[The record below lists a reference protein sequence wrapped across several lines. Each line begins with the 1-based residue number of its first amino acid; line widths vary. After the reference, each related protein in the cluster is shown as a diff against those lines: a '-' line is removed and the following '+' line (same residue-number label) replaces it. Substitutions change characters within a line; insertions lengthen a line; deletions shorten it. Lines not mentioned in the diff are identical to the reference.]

1 MKQSRAAIRYAKAV
15 LDIAS
20 DNKAVDAV
28 EKDMH
33 QVLDVLSGNAELRE
47 LIGSPVIEGAVKKQ
61 ALNEVFKNLHSISK
75 GLITLLVDNK
85 RIVLLNEVALKFIT
99 LNKELKGQDVATIT
113 TAVPLTAEIEKKA
126 LQQLSRITDRKVT
139 LEKQVDP
146 ALLGGFVL
154 RVGDM
159 EYDASLVS
167 KLNTI
172 KREFVKSL

>member
-15 LDIAS
+15 LDIAG
-20 DNKAVDAV
+20 DNKAIDAV
-28 EKDMH
+28 EKDMY
-33 QVLDVLSGNAELRE
+33 QVLDVLAGNAGLRE

-61 ALNEVFKNLHSISK
+61 ALNEIFKDLHSISK

-85 RIVLLNEVALKFIT
+85 RIVLLNEVALKYIT
-99 LNKELKGQDVATIT
+99 LNKKLQGQDVATIT
-113 TAVPLTAEIEKKA
+113 TAIPLTADIENKA
-126 LQQLSRITDRKVT
+126 LQQLSRITNRKLT
-139 LEKQVDP
+139 LEKKVDP

-154 RVGDM
+154 RVGDL
-159 EYDASLVS
+159 EYDASLAS